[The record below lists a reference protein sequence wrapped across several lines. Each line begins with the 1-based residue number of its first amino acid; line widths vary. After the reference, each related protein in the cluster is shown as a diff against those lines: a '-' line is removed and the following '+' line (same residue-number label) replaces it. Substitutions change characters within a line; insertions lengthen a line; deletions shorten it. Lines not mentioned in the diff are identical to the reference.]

1 MTTMRAVR
9 YEAFG
14 PPEVLR
20 VVDVPVP
27 RIKPGEVLVRVR
39 AAGVGGGETAIR
51 AGRLRRVMRNRPP
64 SGVGNEFTGHVEA
77 VGADVRRLRE
87 GDPVWGLMPHL
98 TFGSTAE
105 FVAVPDRLLTPAPAE
120 IEAAALPS
128 AGTTVLTALTEKVRL
143 SKSQTLL
150 VRGAAGG
157 VGSLAVQLGRALGAQ
172 VTALAG
178 ARNLD
183 WVRDLGADEVVD
195 YRSDAVAGLG
205 PFDVILDTVGTD
217 LPVFRRML
225 ARHGRMIALALD
237 PDHLARNLIFI
248 ATARNVVSF
257 SNNPSTARLAELARL
272 VAQGT
277 IRPVV
282 DTVFPI
288 GDIAEAHRRLEAG
301 GVRGKYVIAL

>member
-9 YEAFG
+9 YEKFG

-20 VVDVPVP
+20 VVEVPVP
-27 RIKPGEVLVRVR
+27 RIKPDEVLVRVR

-51 AGRLRRVMRNRPP
+51 AGKLRRVMRNRPP

-105 FVAVPDRLLTPAPAE
+105 FVAVPDRLVTPAPAE

-128 AGTTVLTALTEKVRL
+128 AGTTVLTALTEKVLL
-143 SKSQTLL
+143 SQGQTLL
-150 VRGAAGG
+150 VRGAGGG

-172 VTALAG
+172 VTALAS
-178 ARNLD
+178 ARDLD
-183 WVRDLGADEVVD
+183 WVRDLGAGQAVD

-225 ARHGRMIALALD
+225 TRRGRMIALALD

-248 ATARNVVSF
+248 AGARNVVSF